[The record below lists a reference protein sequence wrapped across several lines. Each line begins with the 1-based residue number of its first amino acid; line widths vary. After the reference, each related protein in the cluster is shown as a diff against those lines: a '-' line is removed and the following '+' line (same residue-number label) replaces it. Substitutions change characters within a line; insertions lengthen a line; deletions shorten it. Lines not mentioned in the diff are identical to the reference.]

1 MSKGSE
7 ARYVNILTESQ
18 ASYLAEFDAGI
29 ALCLGSRRDARD
41 IGSRAVVEVASR
53 IDDSMRKHPDPRLLA
68 RRMCNN
74 TTKDY
79 WRREAAQRGEGARRT
94 RKVVAFPSRINVT
107 GGEQVIDIIDRHA
120 INPEAQAILRAEC
133 REAIAQISPLAA
145 EGLVL
150 TAIAGY
156 NQGAAAEFVGVT
168 RPYLSRLIKK
178 SARTMQQTRSRTAQ
192 QLKMG

>member
-7 ARYVNILTESQ
+7 ARYVNILTEAQ

-29 ALCLGSRRDARD
+29 AFCLGSRRDARD

-53 IDDSMRKHPDPRLLA
+53 IDDSMRKHPDPRVLA

-74 TTKDY
+74 TEKDY
-79 WRREAAQRGEGARRT
+79 WRRDAAQRGEGARRT
-94 RKVVAFPSRINVT
+94 RKVVTFPTRISVT

-120 INPEAQAILRAEC
+120 INPEAQTILRAEC
-133 REAIAQISPLAA
+133 REAIAQISPVAVKGIL
-145 EGLVL
+145 L

-156 NQGAAAEFVGVT
+156 NQGEAAEFVGVT
-168 RPYLSRLIKK
+168 RPYLSRLMKQ
-178 SARTMQQTRSRTAQ
+178 SAQTMQRTRS
-192 QLKMG
+192 